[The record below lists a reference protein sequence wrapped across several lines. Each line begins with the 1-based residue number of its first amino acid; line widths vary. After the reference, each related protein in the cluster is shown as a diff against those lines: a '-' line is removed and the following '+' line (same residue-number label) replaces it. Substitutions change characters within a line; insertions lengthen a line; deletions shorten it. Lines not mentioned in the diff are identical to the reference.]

1 MNRNVFLLLIAA
13 FFSFMQNAE
22 SQPNLANIGK
32 SKITQDDGWIS
43 LFNGKDLDG
52 WTLKV
57 TGYKP
62 GENPLNGFKV
72 EDGIL
77 KIDYSNFDKFDGRFG
92 HLFYKEKLS
101 SYILHVEYR
110 FVGEM
115 LPDAPSYCYR
125 NSGVMVHS
133 QSPGSM
139 DIAQNWPVSVEV
151 QLLGSTDSVKQTTAN
166 VCTPGT
172 TVYYKD
178 LPTNEHCIS
187 SSSKYFYDGEWV
199 NLDIVVQG
207 GKAITNIINGDTVL
221 VCSNP
226 QIGGYL
232 LPENYPL
239 PEGTLLEDGYIA
251 LQSEGQPLEFRSVD
265 LKYLDKKEIKI
276 NSQKRKAK

>member
-1 MNRNVFLLLIAA
+1 MNRKILVLLIVV
-13 FFSFMQNAE
+13 FFSFLNNAE
-22 SQPNLANIGK
+22 SQPSLSSNEK
-32 SKITQDDGWIS
+32 PEITQDGEWIP

-62 GENPLNGFKV
+62 GENPLNGFSV

-77 KIDYSNFDKFDGRFG
+77 KIDYSNFDKFNGRFG

-125 NSGVMVHS
+125 NSGVMIHS
-133 QSPGSM
+133 QSPESM
-139 DIAQNWPVSVEV
+139 DIVQNWPVSVEV
-151 QLLGSTDSVKQTTAN
+151 QMLGSTDSVKQTTAN
-166 VCTPGT
+166 ICTPGT
-172 TVYYKD
+172 TVYFKD
-178 LPTNEHCIS
+178 QSTNEHCIN

-207 GKAITNIINGDTVL
+207 GKTITNIVNGDTVL
-221 VCSNP
+221 ICSKP
-226 QIGGYL
+226 QIGGFL

-251 LQSEGQPLEFRSVD
+251 LQSEGQPLEFRRVD
-265 LKYLDKKEIKI
+265 LKKLDKGREPIK
-276 NSQKRKAK
+276 K

>member
-1 MNRNVFLLLIAA
+1 MNRNILFVLIAV
-13 FFSFMQNAE
+13 FSCFVQIAE
-22 SQPNLANIGK
+22 GQSKTKKRANSTVSGK
-32 SKITQDDGWIS
+32 DGWIS
-43 LFNGKDLDG
+43 LFNGKNLDG
-52 WTLKV
+52 WMLKV

-62 GENPLNGFKV
+62 GENPLNGFRV

-77 KIDYSNFDKFDGRFG
+77 KIDYTNFDKFNGRFG

-133 QSPGSM
+133 QSPESM
-139 DIAQNWPVSVEV
+139 DINQNWPVSIEV

-166 VCTPGT
+166 FCTPGT
-172 TVYYKD
+172 TVYFKD
-178 LPTNEHCIS
+178 QPTSEHCIN
-187 SSSKYFYDGEWV
+187 SSSKYFFDGEWV
-199 NLDIVVQG
+199 NLDIVVEG
-207 GKAITNIINGDTVL
+207 GKSITNIVNGDTVL
-221 VCSNP
+221 VCSKP
-226 QIGGYL
+226 QIGGFL

-251 LQSEGQPLEFRSVD
+251 LQSEGQPLEFRRVD
-265 LKYLDKKEIKI
+265 LKYLDKK
-276 NSQKRKAK
+276 

>member
-1 MNRNVFLLLIAA
+1 MNRNILVLLIAV
-13 FFSFMQNAE
+13 FFSFVRNAE
-22 SQPNLANIGK
+22 GQSPMAGQAQSAISQNGE
-32 SKITQDDGWIS
+32 WIP
-43 LFNGKDLDG
+43 LFNGKNLDG

-57 TGYKP
+57 TGYQS
-62 GENPLNGFKV
+62 GENPLNGFRV

-77 KIDYSNFDKFDGRFG
+77 KIDYSRFDKFNGRFG

-133 QSPGSM
+133 QSPESM
-139 DIAQNWPVSVEV
+139 DIDQNWPVSIEV

-166 VCTPGT
+166 FCTPGT
-172 TVYYKD
+172 TVYFKD
-178 LPTNEHCIS
+178 QPTNEHCIS
-187 SSSKYFYDGEWV
+187 SNSKYFPDGEWV

-207 GKAITNIINGDTVL
+207 GKTISNIVNGDTVL
-221 VCSNP
+221 VCSKP

-232 LPENYPL
+232 LPKNYPL

-251 LQSEGQPLEFRSVD
+251 LQSEGQPLEFRRVD
-265 LKYLDKKEIKI
+265 LKYLDKK
-276 NSQKRKAK
+276 

>member
-1 MNRNVFLLLIAA
+1 MKRNVLALLATV
-13 FFSFMQNAE
+13 FFSFVQNAE
-22 SQPNLANIGK
+22 SRPNQPNQIK
-32 SKITQDDGWIS
+32 SQISQDGEWIS

-52 WTLKV
+52 WILKV
-57 TGYKP
+57 TGYRC
-62 GENPLNGFKV
+62 GENPLNGFSV

-77 KIDYSNFDKFDGRFG
+77 KIEYSNFDKFSGRFG

-125 NSGVMVHS
+125 NSGVMIHS
-133 QSPGSM
+133 QSPESM
-139 DIAQNWPVSVEV
+139 DINQNWPVSVEV
-151 QLLGSTDSVKQTTAN
+151 QMLGSTDSVKQTTAN
-166 VCTPGT
+166 ICTPGT

-178 LPTNEHCIS
+178 QPTSEHCIH

-207 GKAITNIINGDTVL
+207 GKTITNIVNGDTVL
-221 VCSNP
+221 VCSKP
-226 QIGGYL
+226 QIGGFL

-251 LQSEGQPLEFRSVD
+251 LQSEGQPLEFRRVD
-265 LKYLDKKEIKI
+265 LKKLD
-276 NSQKRKAK
+276 RK